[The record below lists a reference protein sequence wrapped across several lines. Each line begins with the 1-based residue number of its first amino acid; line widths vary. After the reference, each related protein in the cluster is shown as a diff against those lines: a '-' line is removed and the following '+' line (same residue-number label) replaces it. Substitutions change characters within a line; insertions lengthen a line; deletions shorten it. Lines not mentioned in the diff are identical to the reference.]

1 MNCSPPRSSVHGI
14 LQARILEWVA
24 ISFPRGSSR
33 PRNGTR
39 VCCTSPALAG
49 GFLLLGHQGSQ
60 NMQVWNLKYRTVKLW
75 MDFPLCRKSMALTL
89 VSFKVQTQIK
99 IWTIFPYNRFISQLS
114 TFHTGKNWS
123 RISSGKYMTRAGKPT
138 VDDETDRDCSH
149 GNRKVTCRTVF
160 WTSPLPLPTSDK
172 TEPSLLR
179 HRNLF
184 FLFNREGS

>member
-1 MNCSPPRSSVHGI
+1 MICGWLNMQVCVCVCVCVCVQSLQLCLILCDPMDYRPPRSSVHGI

-114 TFHTGKNWS
+114 TFHTGKN
-123 RISSGKYMTRAGKPT
+123 
-138 VDDETDRDCSH
+138 
-149 GNRKVTCRTVF
+149 
-160 WTSPLPLPTSDK
+160 
-172 TEPSLLR
+172 
-179 HRNLF
+179 
-184 FLFNREGS
+184 